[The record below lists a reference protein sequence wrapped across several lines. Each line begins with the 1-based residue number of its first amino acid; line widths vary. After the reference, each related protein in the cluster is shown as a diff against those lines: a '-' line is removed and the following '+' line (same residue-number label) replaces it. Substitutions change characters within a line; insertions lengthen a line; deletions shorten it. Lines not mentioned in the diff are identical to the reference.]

1 MRLFRYSGRV
11 KKSRVLVVDDEYDFR
26 EIASFLLNK
35 LNYEVVT
42 AIDGASALAAFKASP
57 PDLVILDG
65 HLPDIDGLEVCR
77 RLKALPGG
85 AETPV
90 LLCTV
95 RSSME
100 NVSDAL
106 KAGAVDYLLKPFDAD
121 DFAARVAR
129 ALEERRS

>member
-1 MRLFRYSGRV
+1 MTKPL
-11 KKSRVLVVDDEYDFR
+11 VLVVDDESDFR
-26 EIASFLLNK
+26 EISSFLLEK
-35 LNYEVVT
+35 LGYRV
-42 AIDGASALAAFKASP
+42 ASAKDGAEALEAFERLS

-65 HLPDIDGLEVCR
+65 HLPDLDGLEVCR
-77 RLKALPGG
+77 RLKSLPRGPV
-85 AETPV
+85 TPV

-121 DFAARVAR
+121 DFANRVER
-129 ALEERRS
+129 ALEARRP

>member
-1 MRLFRYSGRV
+1 M
-11 KKSRVLVVDDEYDFR
+11 KKSKVLVVDDESDFR
-26 EIASFLLNK
+26 EIASFLLEK
-35 LNYEVVT
+35 LDYQVVT
-42 AIDGASALAAFKASP
+42 AKDGSEALAAFSESR

-65 HLPDIDGLEVCR
+65 HLPDMDGLDVCR
-77 RLKALPGG
+77 RLKSLPGG
-85 AETPV
+85 LETPV

-121 DFAARVAR
+121 DFASRVAH
-129 ALEERRS
+129 ALEGRRP